1 VVLQSKYTRALNFEK
16 FLQAMQLAALQQREQ
31 QADEVWRLIAG
42 VSAQTRER
50 ARSLS
55 SCLSSIKLSSSP
67 PIPPWRAS
75 LISHTPHT

>member
-1 VVLQSKYTRALNFEK
+1 
-16 FLQAMQLAALQQREQ
+16 MQLAALQQREQ
-31 QADEVWRLIAG
+31 QADEVWWQIAG
-42 VSAQTRER
+42 VSAQPRDR

-75 LISHTPHT
+75 LISHMPHT